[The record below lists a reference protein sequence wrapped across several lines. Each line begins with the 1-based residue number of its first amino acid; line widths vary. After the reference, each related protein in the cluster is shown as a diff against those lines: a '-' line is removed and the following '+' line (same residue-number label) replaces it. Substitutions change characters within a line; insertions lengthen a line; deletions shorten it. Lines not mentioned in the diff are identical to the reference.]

1 VIGEARRRH
10 PDLHDQDFSIAMF
23 VDLTTEIRCPD
34 DHRTNVSASGLIL

>member
-23 VDLTTEIRCPD
+23 VDLTTEFVAPTI
-34 DHRTNVSASGLIL
+34 IEQM